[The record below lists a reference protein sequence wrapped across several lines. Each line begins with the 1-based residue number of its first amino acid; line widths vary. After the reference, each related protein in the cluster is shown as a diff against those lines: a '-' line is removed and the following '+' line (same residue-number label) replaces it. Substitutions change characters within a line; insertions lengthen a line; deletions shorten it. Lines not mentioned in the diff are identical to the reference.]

1 MTIHGRK
8 FIHYLKAIEDI
19 KDNIICIDLMQA
31 HWLIYDTDS
40 KQITFAK
47 MVADAIATVK

>member
-1 MTIHGRK
+1 MIIHGRK
-8 FIHYLKAIEDI
+8 FIHYVKVIEYI
-19 KDNIICIDLMQA
+19 KDNIIGIDSVQA
-31 HWLIYDTDS
+31 HWLIYDTNS